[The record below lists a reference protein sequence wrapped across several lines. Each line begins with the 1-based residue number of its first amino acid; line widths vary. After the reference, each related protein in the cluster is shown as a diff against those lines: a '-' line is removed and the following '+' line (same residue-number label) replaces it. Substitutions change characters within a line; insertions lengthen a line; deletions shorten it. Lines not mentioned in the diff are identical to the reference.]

1 MEDLSKK
8 LYDSFTGSEL
18 KGALYSA
25 NMKVQL

>member
-1 MEDLSKK
+1 MGDLSKK

-25 NMKVQL
+25 SMKVRL